1 MSNRWVFLAAFLT
14 TVLIVAGAFSLSQF
28 FFFEL
33 AKSVIFMAVAMLV
46 FFNED
51 RFGYMLGI
59 IFPPLWFLVDILVG
73 VFFSDFAVMFRY
85 LSGKGAGELGT
96 PLDGFA
102 RLAAVLLFVTSL
114 RAWKKEVP
122 ERFLGKTFWTSL
134 VICLAYVGVLTI
146 WYVTHVAR

>member
-1 MSNRWVFLAAFLT
+1 MSNRWVFLTAFVT
-14 TVLIVAGAFSLSQF
+14 MVLIVAGAFSLSQF

-59 IFPPLWFLVDILVG
+59 VFPPLWFLVDILVG
-73 VFFSDFAVMFRY
+73 IFFSDFAVLFRY
-85 LSGKGAGELGT
+85 LSGESIGQLGT
-96 PLDGFA
+96 PLEGLA
-102 RLAAVLLFVTSL
+102 RLMAMVLFFVSL

-122 ERFLGKTFWTSL
+122 ERFIGKTFWTSAA
-134 VICLAYVGVLTI
+134 ICLAYVGVLTV
-146 WYVTHVAR
+146 WYVTRVAR